1 MFFDNIDPTV
11 NSLTQSIGQES
22 QEYNF
27 IVVYFYGHYK
37 QVWSFL

>member
-27 IVVYFYGHYK
+27 IVVYFFGHYK
-37 QVWSFL
+37 QVWSFS